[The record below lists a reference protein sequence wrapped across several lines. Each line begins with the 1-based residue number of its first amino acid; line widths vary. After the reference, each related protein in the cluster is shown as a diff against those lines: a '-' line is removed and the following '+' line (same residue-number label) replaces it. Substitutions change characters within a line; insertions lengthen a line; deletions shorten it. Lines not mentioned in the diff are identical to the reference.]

1 MIRKMLK
8 DSYTS
13 LIDSKLVPDITTG
26 VNSIDLD
33 TMDLQKLSDSFL
45 DAVELVPIEKEQF
58 IPKVVI
64 QLYND
69 IVDGIVKLDGHTR
82 PEVGSGAVPEP
93 VVPEPVVPE
102 PVVPEP
108 VVEAVPEPVMEAVP
122 PIQPPPIQPPP
133 IQPPPIQPPPVVEAV
148 PPVVEAPPAEKVI
161 ATHVATEES
170 LVDAAQ
176 EQVAKELGY
185 TEVPEPDTTPA
196 KTTKKKKSTKKS
208 TNVFGRKHS
217 SRYGFIDDQLLEGIT
232 MEDLQKLLVTKFSL
246 DESKVVATIKG
257 HIKNVTGKRNEADL
271 IDTDGVLQ
279 FVPKEAV

>member
-93 VVPEPVVPE
+93 VVPEPVV
-102 PVVPEP
+102 
-108 VVEAVPEPVMEAVP
+108 EAVPEPVMEAV
-122 PIQPPPIQPPP
+122 PP